1 MSDLIKENFLKIL
14 QSLEMI
20 KKRFDTIKT
29 PDDFELSNEGVTLLD
44 SISMRLQVVGELL
57 KKIDKHD
64 NTFLNQYPSIEWQQ
78 IMRLRDIISHHYD
91 SIDNEI
97 VFDICT
103 NHITKLETV
112 IREVL
117 N

>member
-20 KKRFDTIKT
+20 KKRFETIKT
-29 PDDFELSNEGVTLLD
+29 PDDFVLYT
-44 SISMRLQVVGELL
+44 
-57 KKIDKHD
+57 
-64 NTFLNQYPSIEWQQ
+64 SIEWQQ
-78 IMRLRDIISHHYD
+78 IMRFRDIISHHYD

-103 NHITKLETV
+103 NHITKLETE
-112 IREVL
+112 IREIL